1 MPSQALPRDPFESST
16 ANSLRL
22 SLGQAAEKEFQI
34 HGFLG
39 VVMGELFEQ
48 LTKRNINGQFF
59 TEFTHKTGLEALA
72 LFAFAARKLPQTR

>member
-39 VVMGELFEQ
+39 VVMSELLEK
-48 LTKRNINGQFF
+48 LAKRNLNGQFF
-59 TEFTHKTGLEALA
+59 TEFTHKTGLKALA